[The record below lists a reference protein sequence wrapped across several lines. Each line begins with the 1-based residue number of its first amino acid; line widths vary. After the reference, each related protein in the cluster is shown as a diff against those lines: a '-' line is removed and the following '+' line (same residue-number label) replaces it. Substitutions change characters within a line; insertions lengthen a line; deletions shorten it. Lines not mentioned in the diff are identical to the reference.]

1 MQITSITFIAVW
13 VAAVVGWVANIVQVV
28 PMINDTITGMLILKI
43 VGIFAGPLG
52 SILGYIGMF

>member
-1 MQITSITFIAVW
+1 MNGTFITIIAVW
-13 VAAVVGWVANIVQVV
+13 IIALTGWIANIVQVV